1 MGWWATAGVSRQP
14 DRQGGGSDKGRSAR
28 QVAFG
33 DRVRQHRQH
42 HGWSQET
49 LAHEAGINRSYI
61 ASLEAGR
68 RNPSLDL
75 MARLAAALGVDLGE
89 LVKGLQAK
97 KGRS

>member
-1 MGWWATAGVSRQP
+1 V
-14 DRQGGGSDKGRSAR
+14 GGTDKGKSVR

-33 DRVRQHRQH
+33 DRVRQHRQRL
-42 HGWSQET
+42 GWSQET
-49 LAHEAGINRSYI
+49 LAYEADINRTYI

-97 KGRS
+97 KGRA

>member
-1 MGWWATAGVSRQP
+1 MV
-14 DRQGGGSDKGRSAR
+14 GGTDKERSAR

-33 DRVRQHRQH
+33 DRVRHHRQRL
-42 HGWSQET
+42 GWSQET
-49 LAHEAGINRSYI
+49 LAYEADINRSYI
-61 ASLEAGR
+61 ASLEGGR

-75 MARLAAALGVDLGE
+75 MARLAAALGVDLSE